1 MQAHDA
7 INGGAIDAA
16 SGSAQLPRNGFKK
29 KRGHLGHWPPTTEK
43 PCPDAGLI
51 FLPILMEEQK
61 DNVQSLLCIAINTNC
76 DLILGQNKVAV

>member
-29 KRGHLGHWPPTTEK
+29 KKRTPWTLAPNYRKTMSGCRVK
-43 PCPDAGLI
+43 P
-51 FLPILMEEQK
+51 
-61 DNVQSLLCIAINTNC
+61 
-76 DLILGQNKVAV
+76 